1 MSDSELG
8 IALVALVVA
17 FVLGRWR
24 RARIA
29 KSILTQWK
37 SSESHSVSLRDMTSL
52 VAELAPT
59 LGEQTLVPSPAVA
72 PDFLPSERGHIWS
85 SPNGQRVYMN

>member
-8 IALVALVVA
+8 LALVALLLT
-17 FVLGRWR
+17 FLLGRWR

-29 KSILTQWK
+29 KSILSQWK
-37 SSESHSVSLRDMTSL
+37 SVESVSFQDMNDL

-59 LGEQTLVPSPAVA
+59 LGEQAMVPTPPGA
-72 PDFLPSERGHIWS
+72 PDIAAVDRGHIWS
-85 SPNGQRVYMN
+85 TPCGKRVYMN

>member
-8 IALVALVVA
+8 LALVALLVT
-17 FVLGRWR
+17 FLFGRWR

-37 SSESHSVSLRDMTSL
+37 SDESVSFQDMHDL

-59 LGEQTLVPSPAVA
+59 LGEQAMVPTPPVAQDVA
-72 PDFLPSERGHIWS
+72 PVDRGHIWS
-85 SPNGQRVYMN
+85 TPCGKRVYMN